1 MKTAPWLATAL
12 LVILMIITFYYLV
25 KTFRKGLQQA
35 MPIQRNLPLVIVLV
49 LLSAGSIAAASGW
62 LHTTDVFPPRLLFAV
77 IPMLFCAIY
86 FAFAYKPFTNHLHH
100 ISPAAIIYL
109 QTFRFPLELL
119 FLWFM
124 SADVLPI
131 QMTLEGRNPDMLI
144 GITAPL
150 IAYLGIQKGKLPRWV
165 IIAWNFI
172 GLGFLFN
179 IVTIAILSVP
189 GPMRYFMNEPAN
201 TLVMDFPFQLIPT
214 FLVPLALFLHLFS
227 LRQLLRKQST

>member
-1 MKTAPWLATAL
+1 MKTALWLATAL
-12 LVILMIITFYYLV
+12 LVALIIITFFYLV
-25 KTFRKGLQQA
+25 RTFRKGMQEAQ
-35 MPIQRNLPLVIVLV
+35 PGQRNRPLIIILII
-49 LLSAGSIAAASGW
+49 LALGSIAAAFGW
-62 LHTTDVFPPRLLFAV
+62 LYTTDVFPPRLLFAV

-86 FAFAYKPFTNHLHH
+86 FAVFYKPFTNYLHH
-100 ISPAAIIYL
+100 ISPASIIYL

-124 SADVLPI
+124 SADVLPV

-144 GITAPL
+144 GITAPF
-150 IAYLGIQKGKLPRWV
+150 IAYFGIQKGKLPRWA
-165 IIAWNFI
+165 IISWNII

-179 IVTIAILSVP
+179 IVTIAMLSVP

-201 TLVMDFPFQLIPT
+201 TLVMEFPFQLIPT

-227 LRQLLRKQST
+227 LRQLLRKQ

>member
-1 MKTAPWLATAL
+1 MKTVPFLATAL
-12 LVILMIITFYYLV
+12 LAVLVIITFYYLV
-25 KTFRKGLQQA
+25 RAFRKGLQQA
-35 MPIQRNLPLVIVLV
+35 TSSQRNLPLVVVLIF
-49 LLSAGSIAAASGW
+49 LTAGSIAAIYGW
-62 LHTTDVFPPRLLFAV
+62 LYSTEVFPPRLLFAV
-77 IPMLFCAIY
+77 IPMLICAIY
-86 FAFAYKPFTNHLHH
+86 FAFFYKPFTNHLHR
-100 ISPAAIIYL
+100 ISPASIVYL

-124 SADVLPI
+124 SADVLPV

-150 IAYLGIQKGKLPRWV
+150 VAYFGIQKGKLPRWA
-165 IIAWNFI
+165 IIGWNFI

-189 GPMRYFMNEPAN
+189 GPLRYFMNEPAN
-201 TLVMDFPFQLIPT
+201 TLVMEFPFQLIPT

-227 LRQLLRKQST
+227 LRQLLRKQSA

>member
-12 LVILMIITFYYLV
+12 LVALIIITFFYLV
-25 KTFRKGLQQA
+25 RTFRKGMQHAQ
-35 MPIQRNLPLVIVLV
+35 PGQRNLPLIT
-49 LLSAGSIAAASGW
+49 LLILLALGSIAAVSGW
-62 LHTTDVFPPRLLFAV
+62 LYRIDAFPPRLIFIV
-77 IPMLFCAIY
+77 VPMLICAIY
-86 FAFAYKPFTNHLHH
+86 FAFFYKPFTNHLHH
-100 ISPAAIIYL
+100 ISPASIVYL

-124 SADVLPI
+124 SADVLPV

-150 IAYLGIQKGKLPRWV
+150 VAYFGIQKGKLPRWA
-165 IIAWNFI
+165 IIGWNFI

-179 IVTIAILSVP
+179 IVTIAVLSVP
-189 GPMRYFMNEPAN
+189 GPLRFFMNEPAN
-201 TLVMDFPFQLIPT
+201 TLVMEFPFQLIPT

-227 LRQLLRKQST
+227 LRQLLRKQ